1 MNMAGLS
8 KEKLEEKY
16 EALYAYEREYHAKGY
31 SVIAGIDEA
40 GRGPLAG
47 PVVAGC
53 CILDSEVKILGLD
66 DSKKLSEKKREA
78 LFVEIKEKAL
88 AWSVCEVSAEEIDR
102 INILEATKKAMQ
114 EAAAQVP
121 ANVFLIDAVKDL
133 GLRGKEIAIIKGDA
147 TSYAIAAASIVAKV
161 TRDREMRIMAE
172 RYPQYGFMRNKGY
185 GTKEHIEALKK
196 YGPCPIHRRSFIGH
210 FVGEAATTAAR
221 ERSEK

>member
-1 MNMAGLS
+1 MAGLS

-53 CILDSEVKILGLD
+53 CILDPEVKILGLD

-102 INILEATKKAMQ
+102 INILEATKKAMRTCV
-114 EAAAQVP
+114 EEISKKMRP
-121 ANVFLIDAVKDL
+121 DLLLIDAVNLSGTGVDVVP
-133 GLRGKEIAIIKGDA
+133 IIKGDA
-147 TSYAIAAASIVAKV
+147 NSNSIAAASILAKV
-161 TRDREMRIMAE
+161 TRDHIMIAFDE
-172 RYPQYGFMRNKGY
+172 TYPGYGFAKHKGY
-185 GTKEHIEALKK
+185 GTKDHYAAIREF
-196 YGPCPIHRRSFIGH
+196 GMTPIHRRSFLKFIH
-210 FVGEAATTAAR
+210 
-221 ERSEK
+221 